1 VCWLAVSVSRTE
13 KENYAGSKTLPASI
27 KAKETRI
34 GPKCREYPPPKYLLY
49 KEPMIEL
56 ACCFNK
62 YLLYKEPVSEL
73 ACCFN
78 KYLLHIEPVSELA
91 CCFNKYLL
99 HIEPVSELA
108 DSITQR
114 LFCRG

>member
-1 VCWLAVSVSRTE
+1 MCWLAVSVSRTE

-91 CCFNKYLL
+91 
-99 HIEPVSELA
+99 